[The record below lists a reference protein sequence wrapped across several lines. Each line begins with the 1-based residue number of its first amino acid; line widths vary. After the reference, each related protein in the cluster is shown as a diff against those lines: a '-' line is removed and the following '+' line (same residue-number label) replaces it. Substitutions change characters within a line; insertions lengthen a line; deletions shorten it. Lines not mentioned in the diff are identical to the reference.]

1 MDDDVNRPN
10 DEIPED
16 AEQPIEKAGEQ
27 IEQAAENAWEE
38 VEETAEAADE
48 QASQAWDHVEEVAQD
63 VREQVSQTTEQTW
76 NHIEEAAEETAEQI
90 GEAVVE
96 SWEQVEHGE
105 TIQQI
110 AEDAWDRVEDVDSG
124 PFEKI
129 QPNAEIVQGVWSNS
143 DNPATAPAGPEG
155 HQHSYGDEYVPEDLG
170 DCCEPD
176 ATIDPRASAEFMSS
190 PVGLGPDSI
199 GPSITAE
206 DLREIKAEHY
216 AATINDKVKDKKDF
230 PAWAIILIILLVL
243 CICVLLPVLL
253 VFSGGFAI
261 FRDLFSG
268 LGGIV
273 PYLFV

>member
-1 MDDDVNRPN
+1 MDDDLKQPN

-27 IEQAAENAWEE
+27 IEQAAENVWEE
-38 VEETAEAADE
+38 VEETAETAGE
-48 QASQAWDHVEEVAQD
+48 QASQAWDH
-63 VREQVSQTTEQTW
+63 
-76 NHIEEAAEETAEQI
+76 IEEAAEETEKQI
-90 GEAVVE
+90 GEITE
-96 SWEQVEHGE
+96 EIWEQVEPGA
-105 TIQQI
+105 TIEQVVG
-110 AEDAWDRVEDVDSG
+110 DAWDRVEEVDSE
-124 PFEKI
+124 PFETI
-129 QPNAEIVQGVWSNS
+129 QPNAEIVQGVWSDS

-155 HQHSYGDEYVPEDLG
+155 HQHSYADEYVPEDLG

-206 DLREIKAEHY
+206 DLRDIKAEHF
-216 AATINDKVKDKKDF
+216 AATINGKVKEKKEF
-230 PAWAIILIILLVL
+230 PAWAIILIILLAL

-261 FRDLFSG
+261 FRDLFSS